1 MRISY
6 EERAYIVSAIK
17 AIAMMAILG
26 ASVSLVAQSTSMRP
40 PITGIAK
47 VSVYATDLNKS
58 KQFYG
63 TFLGFPQIASNSA
76 SAPLEFRVSLKQ
88 SIEVEPA
95 PAGTTDFLAYIAFAT
110 SNIESMRRYLVGQKV
125 PVEGEIQTQPDGTRF
140 LWVEDP
146 EGHRIQFVQLPAHG
160 HLLPVNSAAAF
171 KNSTQPISQII
182 LHAGFI
188 VHDRAAEDR
197 FFRDILGFVEG
208 WQGGRGNR
216 IEWIDMRVPDGTDWL
231 EYMMHDPAAKT
242 AGDSGVLNHF
252 ALGVPDIHQAAQM
265 LQHRHWDSSN
275 PYEDPEI
282 GLDGKWQLNLYDPNG
297 TRAELMEFGPVR
309 TPCCSPYTLPVPK

>member
-1 MRISY
+1 VVR
-6 EERAYIVSAIK
+6 IK
-17 AIAMMAILG
+17 AVLVVTVIAG
-26 ASVSLVAQSTSMRP
+26 ASVSLAAQNTSMRP

-58 KQFYG
+58 KQFYE

-76 SAPLEFRVSLKQ
+76 SAPMEFRVSSKQ

-95 PAGTTDFLAYIAFAT
+95 PNGTTDFLAYIAFAT
-110 SNIESMRRYLVGQKV
+110 TDLDSMRRYLVSQKV
-125 PVEGEIQTQPDGTRF
+125 PVDGEIQTQPDGTKF
-140 LWVEDP
+140 LWVKDP
-146 EGHRIQFVQLPAHG
+146 EGHRLQFVQLPPHG
-160 HLLPVNSAAAF
+160 HLLPVSSTTS
-171 KNSTQPISQII
+171 KNAPQPISQII

-188 VHDRAAEDR
+188 VQNRAEEDR

-208 WQGGRGNR
+208 WQGGRRNR
-216 IEWIDMRVPDGTDWL
+216 LEWIDMRVPDGAEWL
-231 EYMMHDPAAKT
+231 EYMLQDPGAKT

-265 LQHRHWDSSN
+265 LQHRHWNSSN

-309 TPCCSPYTLPVPK
+309 KPCCSPYTLPVPK

>member
-1 MRISY
+1 MFRIQ
-6 EERAYIVSAIK
+6 AAIFAAIVA
-17 AIAMMAILG
+17 AP
-26 ASVSLVAQSTSMRP
+26 VSLAAQATSMRP

-47 VSVYATDLNKS
+47 VCVYATDLNKS

-63 TFLGFPQIASNSA
+63 TFLGFPQIAPTLA
-76 SAPLEFRVSLKQ
+76 AAPMEFRVSSKQ
-88 SIEVEPA
+88 SIEVSPA
-95 PAGTTDFLAYIAFAT
+95 PSGTTDFLACIAFAT
-110 SNIESMRRYLVGQKV
+110 SNIDSMRRYLVGQKV
-125 PVEGEIQTQPDGTRF
+125 PVEDEIQTQPDGTRF
-140 LWVEDP
+140 LWVKDP
-146 EGHRIQFVQLPAHG
+146 EGHRIQFVQLPVHG
-160 HLLPVNSAAAF
+160 RLLPVNSVAAS
-171 KNSTQPISQII
+171 KNATQPISQII

-188 VHDRAAEDR
+188 VQDRAAEDR
-197 FFRDILGFVEG
+197 FFRDVLGFVEG

-252 ALGVPDIHQAAQM
+252 ALGVPDIHQAANM
-265 LQHRHWDSSN
+265 LQHRRWDSSN

-309 TPCCSPYTLPVPK
+309 TPCCSRYTLPVPK

>member
-1 MRISY
+1 MFRIRSVIF
-6 EERAYIVSAIK
+6 ATIVAIP
-17 AIAMMAILG
+17 I
-26 ASVSLVAQSTSMRP
+26 SLAAQNTSMRP

-58 KQFYG
+58 KQFYE

-76 SAPLEFRVSLKQ
+76 SARMEFRVSSKQ

-95 PAGTTDFLAYIAFAT
+95 PNRTTDFLAYIAFAT
-110 SNIESMRRYLVGQKV
+110 TDLDSMRRYLVSQKV
-125 PVEGEIQTQPDGTRF
+125 PVDGEIQTQPDGTKF
-140 LWVEDP
+140 LWVKDP
-146 EGHRIQFVQLPAHG
+146 EGHRLQFVQLPPHG
-160 HLLPVNSAAAF
+160 HLLPVSSTTS
-171 KNSTQPISQII
+171 KNAPQPISQII

-188 VHDRAAEDR
+188 VQNRAEEDR

-208 WQGGRGNR
+208 WQGGRRNR
-216 IEWIDMRVPDGTDWL
+216 LEWIDMRVPDGAEWL
-231 EYMMHDPAAKT
+231 EYMLQDPGAKT

-265 LQHRHWDSSN
+265 LQHRHWNSSN

-309 TPCCSPYTLPVPK
+309 KPCCSPYTLPVPK

>member
-1 MRISY
+1 
-6 EERAYIVSAIK
+6 
-17 AIAMMAILG
+17 
-26 ASVSLVAQSTSMRP
+26 MRP

-47 VSVYATDLNKS
+47 VSVYASDLNKS
-58 KQFYG
+58 KQFYQN
-63 TFLGFPQIASNSA
+63 FLGFPQIASA
-76 SAPLEFRVSLKQ
+76 PGSAPLEFRVSSKQ

-95 PAGTTDFLAYIAFAT
+95 PKGTTDFLAYIAFAT
-110 SNIESMRRYLVGQKV
+110 SNIESMQRYLISQKV
-125 PVEGEIQTQPDGTRF
+125 PVEGQIQSLPDGTQL
-140 LWVEDP
+140 LWVKDP
-146 EGHRIQFVQLPAHG
+146 EGHRIQFVQLPTHG
-160 HLLPVNSAAAF
+160 HLLPVSSAAS
-171 KNSTQPISQII
+171 KNAPQPISQII
-182 LHAGFI
+182 LHAGF
-188 VHDRAAEDR
+188 VVQDRAAEDR

-216 IEWIDMRVPDGTDWL
+216 LEWIDMRVPDGTEWL

-242 AGDSGVLNHF
+242 APDSGVVNHF
-252 ALGVPDIHQAAQM
+252 ALGVPDIHLAAQM
-265 LQHRHWDSSN
+265 LQRRHWDSST

>member
-1 MRISY
+1 MFQI
-6 EERAYIVSAIK
+6 RAVVFAAIVAVSP
-17 AIAMMAILG
+17 
-26 ASVSLVAQSTSMRP
+26 SLVAQNTSMRP

-47 VSVYATDLNKS
+47 VSVYASDLNKS
-58 KQFYG
+58 KQFYRN
-63 TFLGFPQIASNSA
+63 FLGFPQVAANSGA
-76 SAPLEFRVSLKQ
+76 GPLEFRVSSKQ
-88 SIEVEPA
+88 SIEVAPA
-95 PAGTTDFLAYIAFAT
+95 PNGTTDFLAYIAFAT
-110 SNIESMRRYLVGQKV
+110 SNIESMRRYLVSQKV
-125 PVEGEIQTQPDGTRF
+125 PVVGEIQTQPDGTQF
-140 LWVEDP
+140 LWVKDP

-160 HLLPVNSAAAF
+160 HLLPVSSAANS
-171 KNSTQPISQII
+171 KNTSQPISQMI
-182 LHAGFI
+182 LHAGF
-188 VHDRAAEDR
+188 VVQDRAAEDR

-208 WQGGRGNR
+208 WQGGRRNKL
-216 IEWIDMRVPDGTDWL
+216 EWIDMRVPDGTEWL
-231 EYMMHDPAAKT
+231 EYMLQDPGAKT